1 MKKQP
6 SVFDIEA
13 RLRENKPTPP
23 ADQKQAILA
32 NLTSQTSRPS
42 RRSCPQRPPKSA

>member
-32 NLTSQTSRPS
+32 NLTSI
-42 RRSCPQRPPKSA
+42 PQRPPKSA